1 MDICGSCG
9 DPVLRVKWVPDL
21 LMASTVA
28 HLHMSSQLPGGTH
41 SSRLQEPPFQQ

>member
-9 DPVLRVKWVPDL
+9 DPVLRVKCVPDL

-28 HLHMSSQLPGGTH
+28 YLHMCSYLPGSAHG
-41 SSRLQEPPFQQ
+41 SRLQEPPFQQ